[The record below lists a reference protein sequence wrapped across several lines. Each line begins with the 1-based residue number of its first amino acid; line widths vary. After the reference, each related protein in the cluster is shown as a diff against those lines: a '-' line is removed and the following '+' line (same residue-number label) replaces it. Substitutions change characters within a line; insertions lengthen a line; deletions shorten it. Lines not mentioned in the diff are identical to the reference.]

1 MAGNAAFGVGDRVLD
16 VADKAG
22 RADPALELRPVA
34 KGTSPLQ
41 IAGVGMADLVDQIL
55 ATATVGDC
63 LSVPVPQVLGGR
75 ISHLDRMG
83 RTRVMAVFEAGE
95 GGIEVVVATQD
106 TLATRL
112 KIAQGDIE
120 SNIAPQPTFLPMA
133 ALASG
138 DIAAGGAAMIDRITP
153 RQVRRQ

>member
-1 MAGNAAFGVGDRVLD
+1 MAGNATFGVGDRVLD

-22 RADPALELRPVA
+22 RADPTLKLRPMA
-34 KGTSPLQ
+34 KGARPLQ
-41 IAGVGMADLVDQIL
+41 IAGIGMADHVDQIL
-55 ATATVGDC
+55 ATAAVGDC

-95 GGIEVVVATQD
+95 GGIDVVMATQG
-106 TLATRL
+106 TLAPRL

-120 SNIAPQPTFLPMA
+120 SNIAPRTAPLTMA
-133 ALASG
+133 PLASG
-138 DIAAGGAAMIDRITP
+138 DIPAGGAAVVDRVAPGQT
-153 RQVRRQ
+153 RRQ